1 MLESDTMSAELQ
13 DQIEKLKKAEDA
25 AVLEVKLKQQEF
37 EKLTQVLQSQ
47 LDNALGENLRLNKSL
62 K

>member
-1 MLESDTMSAELQ
+1 MLESDTMRAELQ

>member
-1 MLESDTMSAELQ
+1 MLECDTMRAELQ

>member
-1 MLESDTMSAELQ
+1 MLESDTMRAELQ

-47 LDNALGENLRLNKSL
+47 LDNALGENLRLNKSI

>member
-1 MLESDTMSAELQ
+1 MLESDTMKAELQ